1 MYWIYRLVVYT
12 LSWNVYMQDTHAL
25 EWCWISYF
33 HSSIPLLLLQI
44 QQVTFFLLHPSRK
57 IVSGVLSFLSLS
69 HLLVSYI
76 STRHMKIHL
85 KLMTSRIY
93 IARKIYPTLIY
104 RALALW
110 REFRK
115 VCFTWLVRERM
126 TKKSLENGK
135 QIFFFF
141 CSFQAISNDL
151 FFILFSVFSLFSF
164 NIYISCET
172 REVEIFLFCFSC
184 RVNGDSET

>member
-1 MYWIYRLVVYT
+1 
-12 LSWNVYMQDTHAL
+12 MQDTHAL

-44 QQVTFFLLHPSRK
+44 QQVTFFLLRPSRK

-93 IARKIYPTLIY
+93 RKKNISYANLSC
-104 RALALW
+104 AGSL
-110 REFRK
+110 
-115 VCFTWLVRERM
+115 ERIS
-126 TKKSLENGK
+126 KSLFYLTRTRANDEK
-135 QIFFFF
+135 VTWKRQTDIFLLLLVPSDFKWSFLYFVQCFFA
-141 CSFQAISNDL
+141 FQLQYIYFLRDERSGNI
-151 FFILFSVFSLFSF
+151 FILFLLS
-164 NIYISCET
+164 
-172 REVEIFLFCFSC
+172 
-184 RVNGDSET
+184 SEWW